1 MSSSC
6 CTVTSLQ
13 AFSPLRFV
21 HTAHTFLRAS
31 LWLIASLWLK
41 ADILKDGKWKLMTI
55 CQTHV
60 KICQD
65 MYLKHK
71 NRLTIIIIKSC
82 VTTNWTSTGFIFEF
96 SSFFLKIYSSAVF
109 FRASLLSACLALACS
124 LVFAFLLCSS
134 IVFQGILHFCGP
146 CSSTTFFS
154 LLLLREAVRGAILI
168 RLKLV
173 KLKVTLNRFKFSVG
187 WDNIVQT
194 VRLFLSQP
202 VNQEEKIPKGKE
214 N

>member
-1 MSSSC
+1 MWVKISYLTNCSADCWFGGILKQPSPDELLLLHC
-6 CTVTSLQ
+6 HFPACLLPVKICAHRTHFPQSLSMAYCLSMAQ
-13 AFSPLRFV
+13 S
-21 HTAHTFLRAS
+21 
-31 LWLIASLWLK
+31 LK

-71 NRLTIIIIKSC
+71 NRLTIIIIKWC

-96 SSFFLKIYSSAVF
+96 SSFFLKSYSLAVF

-134 IVFQGILHFCGP
+134 IVFHGILHFCGP
-146 CSSTTFFS
+146 CSPTTFFS
-154 LLLLREAVRGAILI
+154 LLLLWKAVRGAILI
-168 RLKLV
+168 GLKLV
-173 KLKVTLNRFKFSVG
+173 KLKVTSNRF
-187 WDNIVQT
+187 
-194 VRLFLSQP
+194 
-202 VNQEEKIPKGKE
+202 
-214 N
+214 